1 MPLVGRRQELTLL
14 DAALEAA
21 LTGRDATVVELVGEP
36 GIGKTT
42 LLGHAVATA
51 RRRGALVLEA
61 RCSEFERDVPFGLLV
76 EALDAYLDGNGAA
89 DLAALAPEH
98 RRRLAAIL
106 PAAAQSIEMAPPPAG
121 RERHRLHRAVEALLE
136 RIAARRGLVL
146 A

>member
-1 MPLVGRRQELTLL
+1 MPLVGRRRELTLL

-21 LTGRDATVVELVGEP
+21 FTGRDATVVELVGEP

-42 LLGHAVATA
+42 LLGHAVATARRRGARGAGRTPRRGPAGAPA

-76 EALDAYLDGNGAA
+76 EALDAYLDGSGAA
-89 DLAALAPEH
+89 DLAALDPEH

-106 PAAAQSIEMAPPPAG
+106 PAAAQSIEMA
-121 RERHRLHRAVEALLE
+121 
-136 RIAARRGLVL
+136 
-146 A
+146 